1 MLWGLAASA
10 SVFVAPVVG
19 LRRHGWQ
26 RGWRAI
32 LAVPGA
38 LMSFALVMAWI
49 GFMEGTYYLASLG
62 DVAVLLL
69 VVLVGLGGVVLQV
82 VAWRAA
88 LRKPIGPGSCQKCGY
103 DLKDLGKC
111 PECGTERLA
120 TTSGDGDPTSKA
132 TTNSPGPTPLDSP
145 AGKDNETR

>member
-1 MLWGLAASA
+1 
-10 SVFVAPVVG
+10 
-19 LRRHGWQ
+19 
-26 RGWRAI
+26 
-32 LAVPGA
+32 

-111 PECGTERLA
+111 PECGTDRP
-120 TTSGDGDPTSKA
+120 DPSDK
-132 TTNSPGPTPLDSP
+132 GPTAEKP
-145 AGKDNETR
+145 ASAGDAGRDPGDDKGPGEIGSR